1 MKILVPLSH
10 GSSLINTPKEYY
22 SIVTDMKKA
31 NELITKDI
39 KQLIFQIAIPSS
51 IGMFFNTMYNVVDT
65 FYIGQISTEA
75 ISALTYSFVIF
86 FMLLS
91 ISFGLSSAITAYVG
105 GALGKHKR
113 NMAQIYA
120 SNGISLFM
128 FISFILS
135 LTSFI
140 LLEYIFVLMGAAG
153 KVLEYALEYTYII
166 LLGIVPMLIGLGANA
181 VLISLG
187 DTKSYRNILI
197 IGFIL
202 NVILDPLFI
211 YGFYFIPAF
220 GLSGVAIATVLIQ
233 YITLMYMLYKLYK
246 TNLFNISTFFKSTPN
261 NKAFKHLIKQAIP
274 TSLNMFLMSFGSMI
288 TMYFVSTYGFKA
300 VAAFGI
306 GYRVEQIILLP
317 MLGLNTAVI
326 SIVSNNFGAKNFNR
340 IDEVIHKALKYGYI
354 MSTIG
359 VILIALFGKNMIMV
373 FDTDTQVVDIAYT
386 YIIFESFIFF
396 SFITLFIS
404 TSTLQGIKNPFMI
417 PYIGFYRQIF
427 MPLIFFSLVVNI
439 FNLPII
445 YLWVSMFIIISSAAI
460 YMKIYTKKQL
470 ELARKKL

>member
-1 MKILVPLSH
+1 
-10 GSSLINTPKEYY
+10 
-22 SIVTDMKKA
+22 MKKT

-65 FYIGQISTEA
+65 FYVGKISTEA
-75 ISALTYSFVIF
+75 ISALTYSFMIF

-113 NMAQIYA
+113 NMAGIYV
-120 SNGISLFM
+120 SNGMSLFM
-128 FISFILS
+128 SISLILS
-135 LTSFI
+135 IVSFL
-140 LLEYIFVLMGAAG
+140 LLEYIFVLMGASG
-153 KVLEYALEYTYII
+153 TVLDYALEYTYII

-181 VLISLG
+181 VLIALG

-202 NVILDPLFI
+202 NVILDPLLI
-211 YGFYFIPAF
+211 YGFYFIPAL
-220 GLSGVAIATVLIQ
+220 GLSGVALATVLIQ
-233 YITLMYMLYKLYK
+233 YITLIYMLYKLYK
-246 TNLFNISTFFKSTPN
+246 TNLFEVSIFFKSMPN
-261 NKAFKHLIKQAIP
+261 IKAFKHLITQAIP
-274 TSLNMFLMSFGSMI
+274 TSLNMFLMSFGSII

-326 SIVSNNFGAKNFNR
+326 SIVSNNFGAKNFDR

-354 MSTIG
+354 MSAIG
-359 VILIALFGKNMIMV
+359 VILIALFGKYMIMV
-373 FDTDTQVVDIAYT
+373 FDTDLEVVDIAYT
-386 YIIFESFIFF
+386 YIIFESLIFF
-396 SFITLFIS
+396 AFITLFIS
-404 TSTLQGIKNPFMI
+404 VSTLQGIKNPFII
-417 PYIGFYRQIF
+417 PYVSFYRQIV
-427 MPLIFFSLVVNI
+427 MPLIFFYAVVNI
-439 FNLPII
+439 FDLPIV
-445 YLWVSMFIIISSAAI
+445 YLWASMFIIISSAAI
-460 YMKIYTKKQL
+460 YIKLYTKKQL
-470 ELARKKL
+470 ELARTKGYR

>member
-1 MKILVPLSH
+1 MQK
-10 GSSLINTPKEYY
+10 T
-22 SIVTDMKKA
+22 

-39 KQLIFQIAIPSS
+39 KKLIFQIAIPSS

-75 ISALTYSFVIF
+75 ISALTYSFMIF

-91 ISFGLSSAITAYVG
+91 VSFGLSSAITAYVG

-113 NMAQIYA
+113 NMAKIYT
-120 SNGISLFM
+120 SNGISLF
-128 FISFILS
+128 IIVSLVLSIVSFL
-135 LTSFI
+135 F
-140 LLEYIFVLMGAAG
+140 LELIFVAMGAEN

-166 LLGIVPMLIGLGANA
+166 LLGIFPMLIGLGANA
-181 VLISLG
+181 VLIALG

-220 GLSGVAIATVLIQ
+220 GISGVAIATVLIQ
-233 YITLMYMLYKLYK
+233 YITLVYMLIKLYK
-246 TNLFNISTFFKSTPN
+246 TRLFELSSFFTSMPNIQ
-261 NKAFKHLIKQAIP
+261 AFKHLVRQAIP
-274 TSLNMFLMSFGSMI
+274 TSINMFLGSLGSMI
-288 TMYFVSTYGFKA
+288 TMYFVSTYGFKS

-326 SIVSNNFGAKNFNR
+326 SIVSNNFGAKNFER
-340 IDEVIHKALKYGYI
+340 IDEVIAKALKYGYI

-359 VILIALFGKNMIMV
+359 VVLIALLGKYMIMA
-373 FDTDTQVVDIAYT
+373 FDTDVEVVDTAYI

-404 TSTLQGIKNPFMI
+404 VSTLQGIKNPFMI
-417 PYIGFYRQIF
+417 PYVSFYRQIF
-427 MPLIFFSLVVNI
+427 MPLIFFSLVVYV
-439 FNLPII
+439 FELSII
-445 YLWVSMFIIISSAAI
+445 YLWISMFIIITSAAI
-460 YMKIYTKKQL
+460 FMKIYVTKQL
-470 ELARKKL
+470 ELARAKA

>member
-1 MKILVPLSH
+1 
-10 GSSLINTPKEYY
+10 
-22 SIVTDMKKA
+22 MKKT

-75 ISALTYSFVIF
+75 ISALTYSFMIF

-91 ISFGLSSAITAYVG
+91 ISFGLSAAITAYVG

-113 NMAQIYA
+113 NMAKIYA

-128 FISFILS
+128 FISFIL
-135 LTSFI
+135 LLVSFL
-140 LLEYIFVLMGAAG
+140 LLETIFVSMGASG

-166 LLGIVPMLIGLGANA
+166 LLGIFPMLVGLGANS
-181 VLISLG
+181 VLIALG

-197 IGFIL
+197 IGFFL
-202 NVILDPLFI
+202 NIILDPLFI
-211 YGFYFIPAF
+211 YGFYFIPAL
-220 GLSGVAIATVLIQ
+220 GISGVAIATVSIQ
-233 YITLMYMLYKLYK
+233 YITLLYMLYKLYQTK
-246 TNLFNISTFFKSTPN
+246 LFHFSTFFKTLPN
-261 NKAFKHLIKQAIP
+261 IKAFKHLIRQAIP
-274 TSLNMFLMSFGSMI
+274 TSLNMFLASLGSMI

-326 SIVSNNFGAKNFNR
+326 SIVSNNFGAKNFDR
-340 IDEVIHKALKYGYI
+340 IDEVIHKALKYGYLL
-354 MSTIG
+354 SAFG
-359 VILIALFGKNMIMV
+359 VVLIALFGKTMIMV
-373 FDTDTQVVDIAYT
+373 FDTDTEVVDTAYT

-404 TSTLQGIKNPFMI
+404 NSTLQGIKQPFMI

-427 MPLIFFSLVVNI
+427 MPLIFFSLAVNI
-439 FNLPII
+439 FDLPII
-445 YLWVSMFIIISSAAI
+445 YLWVSMLIIISSAAI

-470 ELARKKL
+470 ELTRAKYKG

>member
-1 MKILVPLSH
+1 MPY
-10 GSSLINTPKEYY
+10 KEYY
-22 SIVTDMKKA
+22 SIVTPMKKT

-75 ISALTYSFVIF
+75 ISALTYSFMVF

-113 NMAQIYA
+113 NMAQVYA
-120 SNGISLFM
+120 SNGISFFM
-128 FISFILS
+128 LIAFVLS
-135 LTSFI
+135 LVSFS
-140 LLEYIFVLMGAAG
+140 LLEYIFVGMGAEG
-153 KVLEYALEYTYII
+153 KVLAYALQYTYII
-166 LLGIVPMLIGLGANA
+166 LMGIFPMLIGLGANA
-181 VLISLG
+181 VLIALG

-211 YGFYFIPAF
+211 YGFYFIPAL
-220 GLSGVAIATVLIQ
+220 GISGVAFATVLIQ

-246 TNLFNISTFFKSTPN
+246 TRLFEVSLFFRSRPNIKVY
-261 NKAFKHLIKQAIP
+261 KHLARQAVP
-274 TSLNMFLMSFGSMI
+274 TSINMFLGSLGSMI

-326 SIVSNNFGAKNFNR
+326 SIVSNNFGAKNFDR
-340 IDEVIHKALKYGYI
+340 IDEVIDKALKYGYI
-354 MSTIG
+354 MSAIG
-359 VILIALFGKNMIMV
+359 VVLIALFGKYMIMV
-373 FDTDTQVVDIAYT
+373 FDTDAQVVDIAYT

-404 TSTLQGIKNPFMI
+404 TSTLQGIKNPFII
-417 PYIGFYRQIF
+417 PYISFYRQIF
-427 MPLIFFSLVVNI
+427 MPLIFFTLVVNI
-439 FNLPII
+439 FVLDII
-445 YLWVSMFIIISSAAI
+445 YLWISMLLIISSAAI
-460 YMKIYTKKQL
+460 FIKIYVKKQL
-470 ELARKKL
+470 ELVREKS

>member
-1 MKILVPLSH
+1 MKQNNKLPSNKL
-10 GSSLINTPKEYY
+10 PK
-22 SIVTDMKKA
+22 
-31 NELITKDI
+31 NELLTKDI
-39 KQLIFQIAIPSS
+39 KQLILQIAIPSS

-75 ISALTYSFVIF
+75 ISALTYSFMVF

-113 NMAQIYA
+113 KMAQVYA
-120 SNGISLFM
+120 TNGISLFI
-128 FISFILS
+128 FTSFFLSIISFL
-135 LTSFI
+135 
-140 LLEYIFVLMGAAG
+140 LLEYIFVLMGATG
-153 KVLEYALEYTYII
+153 KVLEYSLEYTYII
-166 LLGIVPMLIGLGANA
+166 LLGIIPMLIGLGANA

-187 DTKSYRNILI
+187 DTRSYRNILI

-202 NVILDPLFI
+202 NLILDPLFI
-211 YGFYFIPAF
+211 YGFYFIPAL
-220 GLSGVAIATVLIQ
+220 GISGVALATVLIQ

-246 TNLFNISTFFKSTPN
+246 TKLFDLSIFFKSTPN
-261 NKAFKHLIKQAIP
+261 IKAFKQLAKQAIP
-274 TSLNMFLMSFGSMI
+274 TSINMFLGSLGSII
-288 TMYFVSTYGFKA
+288 TMYFVSAYGFKA

-340 IDEVIHKALKYGYI
+340 IDEVIHQALKYGYI
-354 MSTIG
+354 MSAIG
-359 VILIALFGKNMIMV
+359 VVLIALFGKYMIMV
-373 FDTDTQVVDIAYT
+373 FDTDLEVIDIAYT

-404 TSTLQGIKNPFMI
+404 TSTLQGIKNPFII
-417 PYIGFYRQIF
+417 PYISFYRQIF
-427 MPLIFFSLVVNI
+427 MPVIFFFLVVNV
-439 FNLPII
+439 FNLDII
-445 YLWVSMFIIISSAAI
+445 YLWISMLIIISSAAI
-460 YMKIYTKKQL
+460 YIKLYVKKQL
-470 ELARKKL
+470 ALAKSKA

>member
-1 MKILVPLSH
+1 ML
-10 GSSLINTPKEYY
+10 
-22 SIVTDMKKA
+22 MKKT

-65 FYIGQISTEA
+65 FYIGQISTQA
-75 ISALTYSFVIF
+75 ISALTYSFMIF

-113 NMAQIYA
+113 NMARIYA

-135 LTSFI
+135 LMSF
-140 LLEYIFVLMGAAG
+140 LLLDYIFVLMGASG
-153 KVLEYALEYTYII
+153 TVLEYALEYTYII
-166 LLGIVPMLIGLGANA
+166 LLGIVPMLIGLGANS
-181 VLISLG
+181 VLIALG

-211 YGFYFIPAF
+211 YGFYFIPAL
-220 GLSGVAIATVLIQ
+220 GLSGVALATVLIQ
-233 YITLMYMLYKLYK
+233 YITLIYMLYKLYRTK
-246 TNLFNISTFFKSTPN
+246 LFDISTFFKSIPN
-261 NKAFKHLIKQAIP
+261 IKAFKHLTRQAIP
-274 TSLNMFLMSFGSMI
+274 TSINMFLMSFGSII

-354 MSTIG
+354 MSAIG
-359 VILIALFGKNMIMV
+359 VVLIALFGKYMIMV
-373 FDTDTQVVDIAYT
+373 FDTDTQVVDIAYI

-396 SFITLFIS
+396 AFITLFIS
-404 TSTLQGIKNPFMI
+404 NSTLQGIKNPFMI
-417 PYIGFYRQIF
+417 PYISFYRQIF
-427 MPLIFFSLVVNI
+427 MPLVFFSLVVNI
-439 FNLPII
+439 FDLSII
-445 YLWVSMFIIISSAAI
+445 YLWMSMFIIISSAAI

-470 ELARKKL
+470 ELARAKR

>member
-1 MKILVPLSH
+1 MKQ
-10 GSSLINTPKEYY
+10 T
-22 SIVTDMKKA
+22 

-75 ISALTYSFVIF
+75 ISALTYSFIIF

-113 NMAQIYA
+113 NMARIYA
-120 SNGISLFM
+120 SNGISLFI
-128 FISFILS
+128 FISFIL
-135 LTSFI
+135 TIISFI
-140 LLEYIFVLMGAAG
+140 LLEGIFILMGAADQ
-153 KVLEYALEYTYII
+153 VLEYALEYTYII
-166 LLGIVPMLIGLGANA
+166 LLGIFPMLIGLGVNA
-181 VLISLG
+181 VLIALG

-197 IGFIL
+197 IGFFL
-202 NVILDPLFI
+202 NVILNPLFI
-211 YGFYFIPAF
+211 YGFYFIPAL
-220 GLSGVAIATVLIQ
+220 GISGVAIATVLIQ
-233 YITLMYMLYKLYK
+233 YITLVYMLYKFYK
-246 TNLFNISTFFKSTPN
+246 TKLFQLALFFKNTPN
-261 NKAFKHLIKQAIP
+261 IKAFKDLTKQAIP
-274 TSLNMFLMSFGSMI
+274 TSANMFLGSLGSMI

-326 SIVSNNFGAKNFNR
+326 SLVSNNFGAKNFDR
-340 IDEVIHKALKYGYI
+340 IDEVIHKSLKYGYI
-354 MSTIG
+354 MSAVG
-359 VILIALFGKNMIMV
+359 VVLIALFGKYMIMV
-373 FDTDTQVVDIAYT
+373 FDTDPEVVDIAYI

-417 PYIGFYRQIF
+417 PYISFYRQIF

-439 FNLPII
+439 FDLSII
-445 YLWVSMFIIISSAAI
+445 YLWISMFIIITSAAI
-460 YMKIYTKKQL
+460 FMKIYTKKQL
-470 ELARKKL
+470 ELVRVKK